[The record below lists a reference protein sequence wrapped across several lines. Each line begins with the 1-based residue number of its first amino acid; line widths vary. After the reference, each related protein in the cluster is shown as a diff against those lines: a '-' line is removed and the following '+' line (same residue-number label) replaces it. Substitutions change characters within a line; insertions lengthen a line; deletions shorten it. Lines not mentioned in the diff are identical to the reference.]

1 MAELVSA
8 QSHISAAPDPVAP
21 APAAADR
28 ARSSETIRFA
38 SLVRAVATEA
48 RRLGLEVPGFRSP
61 PRLAGADRTLR
72 RRPGSSPSVAV
83 RVGGRSDQAVA
94 ADLVEG
100 VIVANGLLAAAAAH
114 ARHRLL
120 AVLPAELVA
129 EPADLFA
136 QPDRHPTAA

>member
-1 MAELVSA
+1 MAEHVSA
-8 QSHISAAPDPVAP
+8 RTRIAAAPDP
-21 APAAADR
+21 AADEPR
-28 ARSSETIRFA
+28 ASDTVRFA

-83 RVGGRSDQAVA
+83 RLGGRSDQAVA

-100 VIVANGLLAAAAAH
+100 VIVANGLSEAAAAH

-120 AVLPAELVA
+120 GVLPTELPTELVV
-129 EPADLFA
+129 
-136 QPDRHPTAA
+136 QPDRHPSAA